1 MKVGLHGWLV
11 AALGAASVVSA
22 SEATTDWSASAR
34 AVSAVPYE
42 SGTVHPLNDVRQSAP
57 HSSGSATIESDS
69 YATAAPTTATPAPTT
84 IPDSSTNSYED
95 GSSIGSNAGAG
106 GSIDDNAS
114 AASGSDFLKPFSTAV
129 PSETLFKRNDGL
141 GKLAPIVN
149 LAQDILTKQKP
160 IPTNKWWGNLIHT
173 TEKDR
178 ATVANPAWSNP
189 YAVKLP
195 VKEAPFG
202 LQACYSYTYRQKAAL
217 KDDKIKFYLHEYHN
231 DLTLSAQEFTSKPN
245 YEIYDWSD
253 LGASLRIC
261 AGSVQSGQCMD
272 SSLVNGMAFISS
284 NYDNLTPKI
293 VSEYAITKLEQG
305 TQDKYVVQLANKQTW
320 VLYSSTAITLKIDG
334 TGKAIVG
341 SGAYTGSI
349 RVAVLPENASE
360 DVYDSFASCTVL
372 GGMVSVESRTK
383 YSLNWEV
390 DGSSCDSAG
399 LLHFAL
405 QHQMDSMANAAQGS
419 NATDAIQLQST
430 VRGAMVGQVARK
442 TASSD
447 TIKWTLTEPELTDD
461 IDFYPPRKPA
471 SAAIAQIKT
480 ALEADIASDWKLAKD
495 GSYYFNGKAYQKYA
509 SLCLMADDDSIV
521 GSDKTLK
528 ATCLTKLK
536 TLIEPFLTNGWT
548 SPLAYETTYR
558 GIVSSQ
564 VFQTNDVNVEFGN
577 GVYND
582 HHYHYGYWI
591 AASAML
597 KKLDP
602 TWSRMPE
609 LESMV
614 WTLLRD
620 VANPSPEDTYF
631 PTFRHFSW
639 FLGHSYSH
647 GVTPL
652 ADGKD
657 QESTSE
663 DVNFLYGMMLW
674 GKVTGN
680 KAVEDLGSL
689 MLRIDA
695 RAIRTYFLMDSRN
708 KVHPPEF
715 VRNHV
720 TGIFFDNK
728 VDYATWFSAEKYC
741 IHGIQMIPVSPINE
755 IVRTPQFIKEEW
767 DDVLANEAIVK
778 DTSSTIAWLSLLY
791 VNYATIN
798 QQESLQRLAT
808 VQMDDG
814 LTRAWA
820 LYNAA
825 TRPTGSSASATPVVT
840 PAATPSPST
849 APYAPSY

>member
-1 MKVGLHGWLV
+1 MKLGGFQYCWLL
-11 AALGAASVVSA
+11 AALAAVGASA
-22 SEATTDWSASAR
+22 DQTATTTDWSTSAK
-34 AVSAVPYE
+34 AIDAESYE
-42 SGTVHPLNDVRQSAP
+42 SGTVHALNGAKQSVPYSSAP
-57 HSSGSATIESDS
+57 
-69 YATAAPTTATPAPTT
+69 
-84 IPDSSTNSYED
+84 
-95 GSSIGSNAGAG
+95 SSIGFESDAMT
-106 GSIDDNAS
+106 S
-114 AASGSDFLKPFSTAV
+114 AVQQSVPMATPSKTKPGTMATKT
-129 PSETLFKRNDGL
+129 PM
-141 GKLAPIVN
+141 LAPIIN
-149 LAQDILTKQKP
+149 IAQDVFTAERP

-178 ATVANPAWSNP
+178 DTVANPAWSNP

-195 VKEAPFG
+195 KKDAPFG

-231 DLTLSAQEFTSKPN
+231 DLTLSAQEFTAKPN

-261 AGSVQSGQCMD
+261 TGTGGAQSTQCMK

-284 NYDNLTPKI
+284 TYEGLTPKI
-293 VSEYAITKLEQG
+293 ASEYAITKLEQG
-305 TQDKYVVQLANKQTW
+305 AEGKYVIQLENKQTW
-320 VLYSSTAITLKIDG
+320 VLYTSTATTLKIDG
-334 TGKAIVG
+334 TGKAIVA
-341 SGAYTGSI
+341 SAAYTGSI
-349 RVAVLPENASE
+349 RVAVVPANASV

-372 GGMVSVESRTK
+372 GGTVSVESRTQ
-383 YSLNWEV
+383 YSLNWDVE
-390 DGSSCDSAG
+390 GSSCDSTG
-399 LLHFAL
+399 LLHFAF
-405 QHQMDSMANAAQGS
+405 QHQIDSMSNAAQS
-419 NATDAIQLQST
+419 VNTTDAIQLEST
-430 VRGAMVGQVARK
+430 VRGTMVGQIKRK
-442 TASSD
+442 SASSNS
-447 TIKWTLTEPELTDD
+447 IKWTLTEPELTDD
-461 IDFYPPRKPA
+461 IDFYPPRKPVA
-471 SAAIAQIKT
+471 TAVAQIKQ
-480 ALEADIASDWKLAKD
+480 ALEADIASDWILAKD

-509 SLCLMADDDSIV
+509 SLCLMADDESIM

-536 TLIEPFLTNGWT
+536 ALIEPFLANGWAA
-548 SPLAYETTYR
+548 PLAYETTYR
-558 GIVSSQ
+558 GIISSL

-602 TWSRMPE
+602 TWSRMAE
-609 LESMV
+609 LEEIV
-614 WTLLRD
+614 WSLLRD
-620 VANPSPEDTYF
+620 VANPSSEDKYF

-695 RAIRTYFLMDSRN
+695 RAIRTYFLMDSNN

-728 VDYATWFSAEKYC
+728 VDYATWFSPEKYC

-755 IVRTPQFIKEEW
+755 IVRTRQFIKEEW
-767 DDVLANEAIVK
+767 DDILSNEAIVK
-778 DTSSTIAWLSLLY
+778 DASSTSAWLSLLY
-791 VNYATIN
+791 VNYATID
-798 QQESLQRLAT
+798 QQAAMQRLAT

-814 LTRAWA
+814 LTRSWA

-825 TRPTGSSASATPVVT
+825 TRPTGSSTSTTPTPEASVVT
-840 PAATPSPST
+840 PTATATPST
-849 APYAPSY
+849 APYAPAY